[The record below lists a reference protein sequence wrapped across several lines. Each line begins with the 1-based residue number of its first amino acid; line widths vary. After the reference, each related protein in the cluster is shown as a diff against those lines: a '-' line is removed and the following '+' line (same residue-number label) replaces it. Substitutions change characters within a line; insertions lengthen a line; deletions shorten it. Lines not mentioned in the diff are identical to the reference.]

1 MRLKRRPSDLS
12 IHTQVI
18 KLIRFFFVCIIFLF
32 VGSTRFYATS
42 SYQAPIRLMLD
53 DVGYNCFITVA
64 ARNIFGWVGRHFNV
78 IITFFIMFVVIAGK
92 EFLC

>member
-18 KLIRFFFVCIIFLF
+18 KLIRFFLSALF
-32 VGSTRFYATS
+32 FYLLAAHAS
-42 SYQAPIRLMLD
+42 MLRAAIRLMLD

-64 ARNIFGWVGRHFNV
+64 ARNIFAWVGRHFNL